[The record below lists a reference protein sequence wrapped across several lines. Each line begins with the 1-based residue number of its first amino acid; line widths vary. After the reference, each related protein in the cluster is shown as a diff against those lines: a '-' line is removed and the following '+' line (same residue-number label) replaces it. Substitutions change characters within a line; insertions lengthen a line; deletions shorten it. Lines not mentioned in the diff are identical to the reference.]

1 MTTAT
6 HSGGV
11 VLTSVQEVR
20 PPRSRLRLVGGS
32 APLRWWHRRLV
43 LAATL
48 LGAMA
53 GALLGVAQGYLQSGA
68 APVALLEAYG
78 AGAGLGTSV
87 GLVTGLGLS
96 LLVGLADRYLLPQP
110 VARRPLWVRYR
121 RDR

>member
-6 HSGGV
+6 HHGAV
-11 VLTSVQEVR
+11 LLTSVQQVR
-20 PPRSRLRLVGGS
+20 PARSRLRLVGGS
-32 APLRWWHRRLV
+32 APLRWWHGRLV
-43 LAATL
+43 VAATL

-53 GALLGVAQGYLQSGA
+53 GALLGVAQGYLEAGV

-87 GLVTGLGLS
+87 GLVVGLALS
-96 LLVGLADRYLLPQP
+96 LLLGLADRYLLPQP

>member
-6 HSGGV
+6 HGGGLL
-11 VLTSVQEVR
+11 LTSVQQVR
-20 PPRSRLRLVGGS
+20 PPRSRLRVVGGS
-32 APLRWWHRRLV
+32 APLQWWHRRVV
-43 LAATL
+43 LAATV

-53 GALLGVAQGYLQSGA
+53 GALLGVTQGYLQFGI

-87 GLVTGLGLS
+87 GLVAGLALS
-96 LLVGLADRYLLPQP
+96 LLLGLADRYLLPQP
-110 VARRPLWVRYR
+110 VARRALWVRYR